1 MQSKTFSVPKTLQLK
16 HNNCVYTF
24 DQLSQSV
31 DYWLNYIQQT
41 ATDQPIALILGSLSF
56 SNVAFILALIESG
69 RQYEKVHNIPAFVQ
83 SKIQDFGAV
92 YVSGEVYNNV
102 DLNTN
107 FPTLHTVH
115 LTDTFAHGY
124 AMANWDGRH
133 SLDITFRESQIIT
146 EYSSGSTGVPKKI
159 LINAWLEAL
168 SIETAINYYFDPT
181 DYCVFLHS
189 MNHTGVHTTAILPAV
204 FSAGTLSLASP
215 KTWFTEIEHAT
226 HIQYFTPMRMHFS
239 LPKKLRCLVF
249 GGDML
254 KPLLTQHIL
263 DNCEVENFWDV
274 YGLTECLPPLA
285 VRKITKVDDLNNDF
299 VWINTHHS
307 PITDPDNGIL
317 LIQRIDDQLI
327 YTGDSG
333 RVYSV
338 DGNTKVQMQG
348 RKTLTVRVDG
358 HLHSAEEFKIHLER
372 HTGVSSHVLFWEN
385 SQAILSVHTQDQT
398 LITQYA
404 QQFELEAELRF
415 QDELP
420 TSGGIKHIR

>member
-1 MQSKTFSVPKTLQLK
+1 MRSKTFSVPKTLQIK

-41 ATDQPIALILGSLSF
+41 ATDRPIALILGSLSF

-69 RQYEKVHNIPAFVQ
+69 RQYEKIHDIPAFVQ
-83 SKIQDFGAV
+83 SKIHDFGAV
-92 YVSGEVYNNV
+92 YVSGEIYNNV
-102 DLNTN
+102 DLNAN

-124 AMANWDGRH
+124 AMANWSGRH
-133 SLDITFRESQIIT
+133 SLDITFQESQTIT
-146 EYSSGSTGVPKKI
+146 EYSSGSTGTPKQI

-168 SIETAINYYFDPT
+168 SIETAINYYFDPA

-204 FSAGTLSLASP
+204 FSVSTLSLANP
-215 KTWFTEIEHAT
+215 RTWFTEIDHAT
-226 HIQYFTPMRMHFS
+226 HIQYFTTMRMFFS

-254 KPLLTQHIL
+254 KPLLAQHIL
-263 DNCEVENFWDV
+263 DNCEVENFLDV

-285 VRKITKVDDLNNDF
+285 VRKITSVDDLNNEF
-299 VWINTHHS
+299 VWINPYHQPVEYS
-307 PITDPDNGIL
+307 ADSIL
-317 LIQRIDDQLI
+317 SIRRADREYID
-327 YTGDSG
+327 TGDNAQV
-333 RVYSV
+333 RVDNRVAYVS
-338 DGNTKVQMQG
+338 MQG
-348 RKTLTVRVDG
+348 RQTQTVRVDG

-372 HTGVSSHVLFWEN
+372 HTGVSSHVLFWKKN
-385 SQAILSVHTQDQT
+385 QPVLLARTQDQT
-398 LITQYA
+398 VISQYA
-404 QQFELEAELRF
+404 QQYELEAELRF
-415 QDELP
+415 KDELP